1 MAYLCNLCKKECKV
15 VRYDEKLWKCDKC
28 YFGNMNHYK
37 AVFKDKEDVLKYKD
51 NGKTNNIQSRV
62 SK

>member
-1 MAYLCNLCKKECKV
+1 MAYLCNLCKKKCKV

-28 YFGNMNHYK
+28 YF
-37 AVFKDKEDVLKYKD
+37 AKDKSNVIIKG